1 MSNIPKP
8 VLLVV
13 AVVIIVIAG
22 VLLMKGGGG
31 GEPEVNRTGP
41 PTNAMAIMKE
51 QADKSKK

>member
-22 VLLMKGGGG
+22 VLLMKGGGS

-41 PTNAMAIMKE
+41 PTNAMSVMKE